1 MRRMLSK
8 QLKEKIEEYKSLI
21 GYFEKKLNDQDKEKL
36 YTLIQ
41 LCLYLDRKDREDR
54 K

>member
-1 MRRMLSK
+1 MLSK
-8 QLKEKIEEYKSLI
+8 ELKEKIEEYKSLI

-36 YTLIQ
+36 YDLIK
-41 LCLYLDRKDREDR
+41 LCIYLDRKDRKER